1 MDNTMCSDEKCSTA
15 TLLYKIVNDEYLML
29 SEDGKIKNGCKYN
42 INIPELKIQN
52 SKFIGKPEDKFETL
66 LFLPPNPQRIAEG
79 GLRTK
84 GLFKFSYKLV
94 DNQWHVCDLEGN
106 PLIPAPKEI
115 QEKINEYVNG
125 LEDSDKRAITQLP
138 LITVI
143 TVVYNGAKHLEE
155 TIKSVL
161 NQTYPNVE
169 YIIID
174 GSSTDGTL
182 DIIKKYE
189 DKIDYWVSEPDEG
202 IYDAMNKGITVAF
215 GQWLNMLNSGD
226 LYYDSLVVEKIMMK
240 KLDTSIYGI
249 AGKWIFEYMGETFLC
264 HPNPYQMLKK
274 PGWHINHQAFFY
286 KTSAHKILGLY
297 DTNLKY
303 VGDDDFYLRFL
314 TNNLKISTDEIIM
327 IKFDFSKNTSDSIH
341 AKVENFA
348 LRIRYLGLKP
358 KEIIYGGSTI
368 IKHIARKFLEV
379 FGMQKLVLFYR
390 KRRTLK

>member
-1 MDNTMCSDEKCSTA
+1 MDNTISDKKYSTT
-15 TLLYKIVNDEYLML
+15 TLFYKIVSDEYLML
-29 SEDGKIKNGCKYN
+29 SEDGKIKKEYKYD

-143 TVVYNGAKHLEE
+143 TVVYNGAKNLEE
-155 TIKSVL
+155 TIKSIL

-174 GSSTDGTL
+174 GGSTDGTL

-202 IYDAMNKGITVAF
+202 IYDAMNKGIVVALGDFYTFLGSDDLLVNNWIKETFRFLLSSSVANKAYIYGNIIFQVGGREIPYRYKLVKKNELLKEFVIPHSGSIISAKLFRSGGLYEKKYKIIGDHAWVVKVHDLIHLVYIDFFQCKMKLGGTSNNPKTVKKI
-215 GQWLNMLNSGD
+215 LDEL
-226 LYYDSLVVEKIMMK
+226 KIMEK
-240 KLDTSIYGI
+240 EHSIRI
-249 AGKWIFEYMGETFLC
+249 NLSFK
-264 HPNPYQMLKK
+264 LKK
-274 PGWHINHQAFFY
+274 
-286 KTSAHKILGLY
+286 
-297 DTNLKY
+297 
-303 VGDDDFYLRFL
+303 YL
-314 TNNLKISTDEIIM
+314 
-327 IKFDFSKNTSDSIH
+327 
-341 AKVENFA
+341 A
-348 LRIRYLGLKP
+348 LIASYLGAYEKLQVVWWLMR
-358 KEIIYGGSTI
+358 TI
-368 IKHIARKFLEV
+368 
-379 FGMQKLVLFYR
+379 
-390 KRRTLK
+390 RR

>member
-1 MDNTMCSDEKCSTA
+1 MGFSKGFVA
-15 TLLYKIVNDEYLML
+15 TTSLLCKLLDDTYLNL
-29 SEDGKIKNGCKYN
+29 TGKIKEELKHN
-42 INIPELKIQN
+42 INIPDLKIQN
-52 SKFIGKPEDKFETL
+52 SKFIGKPEEKFETL

-94 DNQWHVCDLEGN
+94 DNQWHVCDLEGY

-125 LEDSDKRAITQLP
+125 LEDSDKGAITQLP

-174 GSSTDGTL
+174 GGSTDGTL

-202 IYDAMNKGITVAF
+202 IYDAMNKGILTALGKGLLF
-215 GQWLNMLNSGD
+215 LNSGD
-226 LYYDSLVVEKIMMK
+226 KFLSKNCFNDLKIPAFLYCTYYIRIGN
-240 KLDTSIYGI
+240 KL
-249 AGKWIFEYMGETFLC
+249 
-264 HPNPYQMLKK
+264 LKK
-274 PGWHINHQAFFY
+274 VISKPRNYKFGLPVPHQAILFENRRIFY
-286 KTSAHKILGLY
+286 NTSYKLAADY
-297 DTNLKY
+297 DYFLKHGY
-303 VGDDDFYLRFL
+303 NNKLPFIKGSMVFYDNFGISSKEIMVRDKEL
-314 TNNLKISTDEIIM
+314 LKI
-327 IKFDFSKNTSDSIH
+327 IK
-341 AKVENFA
+341 ENFSFQHFIWA
-348 LRIRYLGLKP
+348 YIFFAFKRTIK
-358 KEIIYGGSTI
+358 KI
-368 IKHIARKFLEV
+368 IKL
-379 FGMQKLVLFYR
+379 LFP
-390 KRRTLK
+390 